1 MQCNEIEFKDYT
13 VEEMYSILKYRCVL
27 GFKKGVITDDQI
39 MKISENAVH
48 YTNLRWGLRTL
59 NLLGQKIESE
69 NRDKIEDRDLI
80 EYIFTC

>member
-1 MQCNEIEFKDYT
+1 
-13 VEEMYSILKYRCVL
+13 
-27 GFKKGVITDDQI
+27 